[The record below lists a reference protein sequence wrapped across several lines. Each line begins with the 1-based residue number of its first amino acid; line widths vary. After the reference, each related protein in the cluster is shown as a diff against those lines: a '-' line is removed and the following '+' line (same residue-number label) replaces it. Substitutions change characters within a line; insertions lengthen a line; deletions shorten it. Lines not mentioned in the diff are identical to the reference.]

1 MLQEKHYYTLSNMTL
16 SLGLSL
22 SSILPKGIFVPVVN
36 YSIEIDGGDNAFNF
50 TRVVEI
56 YSTYPTA
63 SILCTCD
70 GGDDSIL
77 YNILPE

>member
-1 MLQEKHYYTLSNMTL
+1 MAF

-22 SSILPKGIFVPVVN
+22 SSILPKGIFVPIVN
-36 YSIEIDGGDNAFNF
+36 YTIEIDGGENAFNF
-50 TRVVEI
+50 SRVLDLYAT
-56 YSTYPTA
+56 YSTA

-70 GGDDSIL
+70 GGDDSVL